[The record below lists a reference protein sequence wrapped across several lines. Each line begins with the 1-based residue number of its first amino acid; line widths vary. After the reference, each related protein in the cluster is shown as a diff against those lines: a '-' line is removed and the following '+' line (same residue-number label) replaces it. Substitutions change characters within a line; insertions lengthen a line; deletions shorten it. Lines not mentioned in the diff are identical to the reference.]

1 MLPIIFPAGFRVR
14 IRTEMN
20 PPDDGAEG
28 APNAHPENNKFNNW
42 GASRITEPLEVVA
55 EARPMLKRR

>member
-1 MLPIIFPAGFRVR
+1 
-14 IRTEMN
+14 MN